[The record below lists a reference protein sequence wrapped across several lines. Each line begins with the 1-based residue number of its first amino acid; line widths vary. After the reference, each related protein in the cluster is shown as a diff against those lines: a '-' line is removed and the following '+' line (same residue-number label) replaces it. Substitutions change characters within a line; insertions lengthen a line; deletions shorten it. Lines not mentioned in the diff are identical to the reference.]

1 MKNEEILPFEH
12 KYQEYLE
19 STALCEI
26 SASERDRY
34 GTIPLYVDSKTK
46 ANNLRE
52 KEQACGCQRQG
63 LWGKGNWT
71 NMDIKVPTSSHV
83 GMQRATNTAQQYT
96 RESRRV

>member
-12 KYQEYLE
+12 KYLEYLE
-19 STALCEI
+19 STVLCEI

-34 GTIPLYVDSKTK
+34 DTVPLYVDSKTK

-63 LWGKGNWT
+63 LGGKGNWT
-71 NMDIKVPTSSHV
+71 NMDIKVQTASHV
-83 GMQRATNTAQQYT
+83 GMQCAANTA
-96 RESRRV
+96 